1 MTVIVTGGAGFIGGN
16 YIHYHLKAHPEDRVV
31 CVDKLTYAGNLS
43 TLKSAMDNKNFRFVK
58 LDICDR
64 EGVNKL
70 FEEEKP
76 DVVINFAAESHVDR
90 SIEDPE
96 IFLKTN
102 ILGTAALMDACRAFG
117 NIRFHQVST
126 DEVYGDLPLDRPD
139 LFFTEETPIHTS
151 SPYSSSK
158 AGADLLVL
166 AYLRTYGLPVTISRC
181 SNNYGPYHFPEKL
194 IPLMISNCLN
204 DKPLPV
210 YGEGKNVRDWLY
222 VEDHCKAIDLI
233 VRKGKIGEVYN
244 VGGHNEMA
252 NIDIVKLICKE
263 LGKPESLITFV
274 EDRKGHDMRYAID
287 PTKIHNELG
296 WLPETK
302 FEDGIKKT
310 IKWYLDNKSWW
321 QEIIS
326 GEYKNYYKKMYET
339 KF

>member
-1 MTVIVTGGAGFIGGN
+1 MKIIVTGGAGFIGGN
-16 YIHYHLKAHPEDRVV
+16 FIHYHLKKHPEDRVV
-31 CVDKLTYAGNLS
+31 CIDKLTYAGNLS
-43 TLKSAMDNKNFRFVK
+43 TLAPVMDKPGFRFCK

-64 EGVNKL
+64 EGVFNL
-70 FEEEKP
+70 FEEERP
-76 DVVINFAAESHVDR
+76 DAVINFAAESHVDR
-90 SIEDPE
+90 SIENPG
-96 IFLKTN
+96 IFLQTN
-102 ILGTAALMDACRAFG
+102 IIGTATMMDACRAFG
-117 NIRFHQVST
+117 NVRYHQVST

-151 SPYSSSK
+151 SPYSASK

-166 AYLRTYGLPVTISRC
+166 AYHRTYGLPVTISRC

-194 IPLMISNCLN
+194 IPLMIANCLN

-233 VRKGKIGEVYN
+233 VRRGRIGEVYN

-252 NIDIVKLICKE
+252 NIDIVKLICRE
-263 LGKPESLITFV
+263 LNKPESLITFV
-274 EDRKGHDMRYAID
+274 TDRKGHDMRYAID

-302 FEDGIKKT
+302 FTDGIKKT
-310 IKWYLDNKSWW
+310 IQWYLDNRPWW
-321 QEIIS
+321 EEIIS
-326 GEYKNYYKKMYET
+326 GEYQNYYEKMYGNR
-339 KF
+339 